1 MPSQARTAQPTLW
14 TYLGVML
21 LVLVTLAGLTWM
33 NYRFALANPGGN
45 DFLARWMGA
54 HMWLKEGLSPYDDR
68 VSLASQYAIYGRPA
82 DASQGE
88 DIAHFVYPLFSMLFF
103 APFGLLDYTLARA
116 LWMTVLE
123 VTLVALTPL
132 SLRLAGYRAR
142 GGALALWVLF
152 GLLGYI
158 GIRTIILGQFA
169 GLNAFLIVVG
179 IALIYHRRDLEGGL
193 VLALTASKPQM
204 TFLLL
209 PFVLLW
215 ALSTRRWRLAGG
227 LVGGL
232 TLLMLGSLALL
243 PGWPMQFLRQLL
255 EYPSYTN
262 RIGSTLSILASQVP
276 ELETPLNVILHTGC
290 ALYLAVEWW
299 RALGKDREK
308 FLFATLLTLTIT
320 NLIALR
326 TATPHYTALL
336 PAVFLIFRAIEE
348 RKEKWGRA
356 WVWGWALLLFVG
368 HWVLFFATLEGN
380 TESPWM
386 YLPLPFFCLIGLLWA
401 RRAGLPRSH
410 DETG

>member
-169 GLNAFLIVVG
+169 GLNAFLIVVRPLSG
-179 IALIYHRRDLEGGL
+179 SRMVARPRQRPREI
-193 VLALTASKPQM
+193 
-204 TFLLL
+204 
-209 PFVLLW
+209 PFCHPVNPDDHQ
-215 ALSTRRWRLAGG
+215 SYRLAHSHPPLHSAITGR
-227 LVGGL
+227 VFD
-232 TLLMLGSLALL
+232 L
-243 PGWPMQFLRQLL
+243 P
-255 EYPSYTN
+255 
-262 RIGSTLSILASQVP
+262 
-276 ELETPLNVILHTGC
+276 
-290 ALYLAVEWW
+290 
-299 RALGKDREK
+299 
-308 FLFATLLTLTIT
+308 
-320 NLIALR
+320 
-326 TATPHYTALL
+326 
-336 PAVFLIFRAIEE
+336 
-348 RKEKWGRA
+348 
-356 WVWGWALLLFVG
+356 
-368 HWVLFFATLEGN
+368 
-380 TESPWM
+380 
-386 YLPLPFFCLIGLLWA
+386 
-401 RRAGLPRSH
+401 SH
-410 DETG
+410 